1 MAAVS
6 SVIGGLF
13 SLVVFILAAP
23 LLADIALSFRPQ
35 EYFALTLFG
44 LSMLASISG
53 KSALRNLIAGAFGVL
68 VSKVG
73 IHLVT
78 GTERFTFGLPVLYD
92 GIDFV
97 PVLIGIF
104 AISEMLTPS
113 QARDVVME
121 RIPKVAMKFPS
132 REDFRKCR
140 GTSDRPSAIGTF
152 LGI

>member
-35 EYFALTLFG
+35 VYFALTLFG

-68 VSKVG
+68 VSTVG

-78 GTERFTFGLPVLYD
+78 VTDRFTFGMPVLYD
-92 GIDFV
+92 GIDLV
-97 PVLIGIF
+97 HVLIGLF
-104 AISEMLTPS
+104 ALSERLTQF
-113 QARDVVME
+113 QAGKVVL
-121 RIPKVAMKFPS
+121 AT
-132 REDFRKCR
+132 RK
-140 GTSDRPSAIGTF
+140 
-152 LGI
+152 